1 MIIFSVRW
9 SCTPSFEPVL
19 ESVSTSSYSIRSVYF
34 FNLDDAKAF
43 FKLELSKTTLQAVSS
58 LDFSPSQEE
67 FASNCVYLSVSK
79 EDTEDDSVY
88 EDVSDDLISDYFWI
102 DF

>member
-1 MIIFSVRW
+1 MIIYSVRW
-9 SCTPSFEPVL
+9 SCTPAFEPVL
-19 ESVSTSSYSIRSVYF
+19 ESVSTSSHSIRSVYF

-43 FKLELSKTTLQAVSS
+43 FKLELSKSE
-58 LDFSPSQEE
+58 QE
-67 FASNCVYLSVSK
+67 FNSNCVYLSVSK
-79 EDTEDDSVY
+79 EDTDDDSVF

>member
-1 MIIFSVRW
+1 MIIYSVRW
-9 SCTPSFEPVL
+9 SCTPAFEPVL
-19 ESVSTSSYSIRSVYF
+19 ESVSTSSHSIRSVYF

-43 FKLELSKTTLQAVSS
+43 FKLELSKSTLSPVSS
-58 LDFSPSQEE
+58 LDFDPSVQE
-67 FASNCVYLSVSK
+67 FNSNCVYLSVSK
-79 EDTEDDSVY
+79 EDTDDDSVF